1 MSQDRTQGTVPPMSN
16 KRSQQKMDAI
26 RLRQAEKQLGVT
38 PEKKRMMRK
47 EARRQARRDRTDEYW
62 RDPLPYRVYV
72 RGLYSV
78 CGGILVGV
86 LFDRLGSPMWL
97 QWIAFGLSSV
107 FIACFR
113 LIFSNGLRDMFSG
126 VFEAIEANNDE
137 LAVGNYDGVP
147 KFVQDAFDLPARQEE
162 IRKQQKMIRKM
173 QARKASRQSMAGQMK
188 RKKR

>member
-1 MSQDRTQGTVPPMSN
+1 MSN

-26 RLRQAEKQLGVT
+26 RLRQAERQLGIT

-86 LFDRLGSPMWL
+86 LFDRLRLRG
-97 QWIAFGLSSV
+97 QRAARGFG
-107 FIACFR
+107 R
-113 LIFSNGLRDMFSG
+113 GLHRAD
-126 VFEAIEANNDE
+126 ERQE
-137 LAVGNYDGVP
+137 LAEDLGIARA
-147 KFVQDAFDLPARQEE
+147 DAARLL
-162 IRKQQKMIRKM
+162 
-173 QARKASRQSMAGQMK
+173 
-188 RKKR
+188 

>member
-1 MSQDRTQGTVPPMSN
+1 MSN

-62 RDPLPYRVYV
+62 HDPLPYRVYV

-78 CGGILVGV
+78 CGGILVGI

-97 QWIAFGLSSV
+97 QWIAFGLSAV

-113 LIFSNGLRDMFSG
+113 LIFPNGLRDMFSG
-126 VFEAIEANNDE
+126 VFEAIEANNEE
-137 LAVGNYDGVP
+137 LAIGNYDGVP

-162 IRKQQKMIRKM
+162 IREQQKMIREM